1 MGDRESPERPGEG
14 EAAEGRQLKEKPG
27 FFSLKNTT
35 IVVAGIAL
43 SAILALLIVGFLIAP
58 AIEQRRVSMKEGM
71 SGAAGME
78 LEDLMFFKIDPLI
91 VNPAGSNG
99 ERYLKAVITLEVHD
113 AEIQK
118 ELEKR
123 LPQIKNQVNNIL
135 SSKSI
140 TQVQTNSDRERLRRE
155 IQNRINSL
163 LVTGRISNVY
173 LEEFVYQ

>member
-1 MGDRESPERPGEG
+1 MGEREPPERPGQR
-14 EAAEGRQLKEKPG
+14 EAAEGRHLEEKRS
-27 FFSLKNTT
+27 FFSLRNTT
-35 IVVAGIAL
+35 IVVAGIAI
-43 SAILALLIVGFLIAP
+43 SAILALLIVGFYIAP
-58 AIEQRRVSMKEGM
+58 AIEQRRISMKEGM

-78 LEDLMFFKIDPLI
+78 LEDLTFFKIDPLI

-113 AEIQK
+113 NEIQA

-173 LEEFVYQ
+173 FEEFVYQ